1 MCWCDRTQDG
11 GGGILP
17 MTRLTL
23 AWEKERMWRPLLS
36 TSRSKCRTGEHI
48 TPVLAFATAL
58 AFPGMKKKDGF
69 VYACCIWAAA
79 LVFVHTFSLCIVNLW
94 VCFPLPQVW
103 FCSSAGFQDCLDQRI
118 LIMNT
123 VALLPVWWIA
133 AVYIIPPLHTWWGNF
148 PPRLIVAI
156 KHTSVKYPH
165 YCISVYVY
173 ILIWVDSSVW
183 GAHQQLPSRW
193 KLSPLSS
200 SLRHFLHLF
209 PFAFTPP
216 LPHSRF
222 RMLSSRVA
230 CFCTRSYETLAFVVS
245 VRVSVTRCEHVCF
258 TFGGKK
264 SQVVMHVW
272 DCGWLRLTWT

>member
-1 MCWCDRTQDG
+1 MTARKTG
-11 GGGILP
+11 GGNITYDKINSCVRKRANVAAFVVHLEVKVSNRW
-17 MTRLTL
+17 THHTCFSLCDCSS
-23 AWEKERMWRPLLS
+23 LS
-36 TSRSKCRTGEHI
+36 WNE
-48 TPVLAFATAL
+48 
-58 AFPGMKKKDGF
+58 KKDGF
-69 VYACCIWAAA
+69 VYACRIWAAA

-118 LIMNT
+118 LIMNA